1 MKKLATLAPS
11 QLPPLTMLID
21 DLHGDRS
28 PDSIGRH
35 LGVSALT
42 VRRWIK
48 AEQAPRAAM
57 LALFWETRWG
67 LSALDAQANNL
78 VRMHVGLN
86 NALRRENATL
96 RQRIARLEA
105 LSYGASN
112 APSFYPTDHTPP
124 VAPPRRR
131 VSRGG

>member
-1 MKKLATLAPS
+1 MKKVASLAPDH
-11 QLPPLTMLID
+11 LPPFSVLVD

-28 PDSIGRH
+28 PESIGKH

-42 VRRWIK
+42 VRRWLK
-48 AEQAPRAAM
+48 ADLAPRSAA
-57 LALFWETRWG
+57 LAIFWDTRWG
-67 LSALDAQANNL
+67 LSALDAQADNL

-86 NALRRENATL
+86 NALRRGNATL

-124 VAPPRRR
+124 VAPTRRR

>member
-67 LSALDAQANNL
+67 LSALDAQADNL
-78 VRMHVGLN
+78 VRTHVGLN
-86 NALRRENATL
+86 NALRSENATL
-96 RQRIARLEA
+96 RRRIERLEA
-105 LSYGASN
+105 LSYGAAN
-112 APSFYPTDHTPP
+112 APTYTPAEP
-124 VAPPRRR
+124 AVQAEESAQLSLLFR
-131 VSRGG
+131 

>member
-11 QLPPLTMLID
+11 QLPPLSMLID

-28 PDSIGRH
+28 PESIARH

-48 AEQAPRAAM
+48 SDQAPRAAM

-67 LSALDAQANNL
+67 LSALDAQAVNL
-78 VRMHVGLN
+78 VRSHVALN
-86 NALRRENATL
+86 NALRRENETL
-96 RQRIARLEA
+96 RRRIARLEGLA
-105 LSYGASN
+105 HGAAN
-112 APSFYPTDHTPP
+112 APLWDQIPETPP
-124 VAPPRRR
+124 LSPVK
-131 VSRGG
+131 SG